1 MVACLKQGGQM
12 FHKIDLRDHGMLTA
26 RQHEVT
32 FLQLPTY
39 IYPYMVRNSG
49 RLNRILV
56 HRY

>member
-1 MVACLKQGGQM
+1 M